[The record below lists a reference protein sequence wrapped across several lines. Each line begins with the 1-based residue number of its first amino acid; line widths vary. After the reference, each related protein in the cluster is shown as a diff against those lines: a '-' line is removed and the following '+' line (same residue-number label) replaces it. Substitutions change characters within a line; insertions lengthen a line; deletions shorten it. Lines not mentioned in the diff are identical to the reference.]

1 MYDVKD
7 SELANLEEDDFDTV
21 LATDI
26 SFRGTIKFSK
36 PFMIRGTVVGTID
49 ATSDLVVDTGAEVV
63 AGIGAS
69 RVLVRGKVEGN
80 ITAKRLV
87 IVTASG
93 MVTGD
98 ITAPQVVLE
107 PGAHFSGRCSMVD
120 RADNRERTEKAE

>member
-26 SFRGTIKFSK
+26 TFRGTIKFSK
-36 PFMIRGTVVGTID
+36 PFMIRGTVSGTID
-49 ATSDLVVDTGAEVV
+49 ATSDLVVDSSAEVV
-63 AGIGAS
+63 AGVDAA

-80 ITAKRLV
+80 INAKRLV
-87 IVTASG
+87 IVTATG
-93 MVTGD
+93 TVKGD

-120 RADNRERTEKAE
+120 REEPLARSE